1 MGTTSDPIADLLTRI
16 RNALAAEHTFID
28 VAHSKIKESIIAIL
42 KKKGFI
48 AQYLVKEENRK
59 KTMRIFLKYGENR
72 KPVIKGLRRVSK
84 PSLRVYVPSS
94 KIPYVFG
101 NMGISV
107 LSTSKGVIEG
117 SLARSSNVGGELLCL
132 VW

>member
-28 VAHSKIKESIIAIL
+28 VSHSKIKESITSIL
-42 KKKGFI
+42 KKRGFI
-48 AQYLVKEENRK
+48 AQYLIKEESRK
-59 KTMRIFLKYGENR
+59 KTMRIFLKYGDDR
-72 KPVIKGLRRVSK
+72 RPVIRGLKRVSK

-107 LSTSKGVIEG
+107 LSTSKGVMEG
-117 SLARSSNVGGELLCL
+117 SLARASNIGGELLCL